1 MRLCCFLFLLRHRR
15 HELTDAIPYNTDA
28 PAVDT
33 LRLADVNLLYEFPDD
48 LGGQFPDVGILLYQ
62 VEEPLHIDIGF
73 LLGCNYAPQL
83 GQWASSVICSF
94 S

>member
-1 MRLCCFLFLLRHRR
+1 MLSMFIVLAVIVGTLNVANFVSVTSSADKLLGMLV
-15 HELTDAIPYNTDA
+15 EN
-28 PAVDT
+28 
-33 LRLADVNLLYEFPDD
+33 
-48 LGGQFPDVGILLYQ
+48 GGQFPDVGILLYQ